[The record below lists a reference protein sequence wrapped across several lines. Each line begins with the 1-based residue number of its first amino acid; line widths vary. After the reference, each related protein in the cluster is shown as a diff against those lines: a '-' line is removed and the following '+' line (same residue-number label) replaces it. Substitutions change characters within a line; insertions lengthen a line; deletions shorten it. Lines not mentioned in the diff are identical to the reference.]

1 MTKPLPT
8 ECIEDHKDISWET
21 FNCLLEK
28 VSHEDKLGHL
38 HIVDTEFDVK
48 NATKRPKNL

>member
-8 ECIEDHKDISWET
+8 HCIEDHKDISWET

-28 VSHEDKLGHL
+28 VSHDELGYL
-38 HIVDTEFDVK
+38 HIADIEFDVK
-48 NATKRPKNL
+48 NATKRQKKL